1 MLSLNPIELVGIM
14 NFSAKTEYA
23 VLALLYLTCH
33 GQDGPVTVHKMAE
46 ELDIPYRF
54 LEQIISLL
62 KHAGLVH
69 SVRGAHGG
77 YLLARDPKQINF
89 GEILVLT
96 EGPVAPWACVAGDDH
111 FACSFE
117 PTCAVRGVWQQV
129 QHSIYQIL
137 NNTTLQDLCDKT
149 KAVRHRVVTISN
161 PVHEEPAAVAAQPIQ
176 IEEAVE

>member
-1 MLSLNPIELVGIM
+1 M

-62 KHAGLVH
+62 KRSGLVH
-69 SVRGAHGG
+69 SVRGSHGG
-77 YLLARDPKQINF
+77 YLLAKEPKQITF
-89 GEILVLT
+89 GEILELT
-96 EGPVAPWACVAGDDH
+96 EGPVAPWACVSGDDH
-111 FACSFE
+111 FACSFQ
-117 PTCAVRGVWQQV
+117 PTCAVRTVWQQV
-129 QHSIYQIL
+129 QHSIYEIL

-161 PVHEEPAAVAAQPIQ
+161 PVHEEEPAAVAAAQPIQ
-176 IEEAVE
+176 IEEASE